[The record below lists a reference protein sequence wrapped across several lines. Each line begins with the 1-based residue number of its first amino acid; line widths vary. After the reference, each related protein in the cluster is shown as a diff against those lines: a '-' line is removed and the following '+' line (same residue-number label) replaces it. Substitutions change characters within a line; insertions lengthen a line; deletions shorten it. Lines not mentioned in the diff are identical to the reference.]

1 MGKYTFTDAG
11 KKFTVIAA
19 GDISP
24 EQVKAAFDK
33 QAATGSLVG
42 LKPGET
48 LSAETQAAQGL
59 SSAAA
64 AASENLKKA
73 GKSLTQGLSN
83 LAGGVTK
90 SVGKIGTSLKKGLK
104 NFGSGLKKT
113 GQGIGK
119 GISSG
124 ISNIGSS
131 LGGAV
136 TKIGGVI
143 ADVPIG
149 NGITVGD
156 FARGTTA
163 LLGIGSMTQSET
175 TATLAQTANNTGQA
189 AGDVSNSKGVGS
201 YGLSVGQLE
210 SAGYVRPGN
219 AALVNQ
225 NNSAVSVLK
234 SPAVWTGKDGI
245 KSLDDML
252 ANNQIQSKIQQTT
265 MVQGLAGL
273 AAVGLAVGGGSDA
286 IVTASLALAAAKG
299 IQDAAAYFKNKPVPN
314 DANGAKTA
322 ALNETV
328 RNGSYAVSFTQ
339 EKVAETWKAEDKP
352 VPAVNTNNRETVD
365 AASKRIVG
373 DPKVPE
379 PTYTA
384 PETTIDTDGVKVVN
398 GFIDEYGKVTNKFN
412 ADLKAIRADK
422 SQTKLDSLLKQE
434 TLRIDYLR
442 WQTAFRE
449 KVREYW
455 YQLLQYVGIA
465 KGKTTNRELFEKNKK
480 AFDNLYALVKRLNE
494 EIKGMEV
501 KIYDLRDDIQKL

>member
-1 MGKYTFTDAG
+1 MGKYTFFDGG
-11 KKFTVIAA
+11 KKFTVTAA
-19 GDISP
+19 SDISP
-24 EQVKAAFDK
+24 EQVKAAFQQ

-64 AASENLKKA
+64 AAAENLRKFGTSL
-73 GKSLTQGLSN
+73 GKGLDN

-90 SVGKIGTSLKKGLK
+90 AVGKLGTSLKSGFK
-104 NFGSGLKKT
+104 NFGSGVKKF
-113 GQGIGK
+113 GQNIGK
-119 GISSG
+119 GLGGG

-131 LGGAV
+131 LGSAV

-163 LLGIGSMTQSET
+163 LLGIGSMTQAET
-175 TATLAQTANNTGQA
+175 TATLAQTANNVGQA
-189 AGDVSNSKGVGS
+189 AGDISNSKGVGT

-219 AALVNQ
+219 AALVNA
-225 NNSAVSVLK
+225 NNSSVSVLK

-245 KSLDDML
+245 NSLDDML
-252 ANNQIQSKIQQTT
+252 ANQQVQSKIQQTT

-273 AAVGLAVGGGSDA
+273 AAVGLAVGGGTNA
-286 IVTASLALAAAKG
+286 IVTASLALSAAKG
-299 IQDAAAYFKNKPVPN
+299 IQEAAAFFKNKPVPN
-314 DANGAKTA
+314 DANGTKTA
-322 ALNETV
+322 EIKETV
-328 RNGSYAVSFTQ
+328 RNGSYAVAYAQ
-339 EKVAETWKAEDKP
+339 EKVAEPWKAEDKP

-373 DPKVPE
+373 NDKVPE
-379 PTYTA
+379 PKYTA
-384 PETTIDTDGVKVVN
+384 PEASVDTDVIKVAN
-398 GFIDEYGKVTNKFN
+398 GFTAEYETRTSKFN

-422 SQTKLDSLLKQE
+422 DQSKIVSLSKQE
-434 TLRIDYLR
+434 TLRTEYLR
-442 WQTAFRE
+442 WQIEFRK
-449 KVREYW
+449 KVLDYW
-455 YQLLQYVGIA
+455 YQMLQYN
-465 KGKTTNRELFEKNKK
+465 KTLSGSALTDFMLKNKK
-480 AFDNLYALVKRLNE
+480 GFATLRLWAERLNE
-494 EIKGMEV
+494 EITGMEV
-501 KIYDLRDDIQKL
+501 KIYDLRNELSQL